1 MYGWMAEM
9 RVYQAVCVRFYS
21 ALVFVVWAYACGA
34 CVDADQCLFF
44 VAWGGVGFGA
54 LSHRGSVCT
63 LGSVRRALPVS
74 LGCRAGDVS

>member
-1 MYGWMAEM
+1 MAGWLRCAFI
-9 RVYQAVCVRFYS
+9 RLFVCVFILPWCLLCGHMPMER
-21 ALVFVVWAYACGA
+21 VWMQIS
-34 CVDADQCLFF
+34 VFF

-54 LSHRGSVCT
+54 LSHHGSVCT